1 MAMIL
6 KSTFEL
12 SLYGCVGVRFVPRPF
27 SSIRNI
33 MGLETL
39 AGLLVDQLY

>member
-1 MAMIL
+1 
-6 KSTFEL
+6 
-12 SLYGCVGVRFVPRPF
+12 
-27 SSIRNI
+27 